1 MIIRQ
6 TMKNALSQIPAT
18 DEEAF
23 ATLTAKDG
31 WGYTK
36 TQIAEFL
43 GISKQAVSKWKT
55 LPIKYVTVL
64 HQKTGVPKRHLRP
77 SDFA

>member
-1 MIIRQ
+1 
-6 TMKNALSQIPAT
+6 MKNALSPIPAT

-23 ATLTAKDG
+23 ADLTAKDG
-31 WGYTK
+31 WGWTK
-36 TQIAEFL
+36 TQVADFL

-55 LPIKYVTVL
+55 LPVKYVTVIN
-64 HQKTGVPKRHLRP
+64 QKTGIPKAHLRP